1 MISALSLP
9 NERKSK
15 FVLIPGA
22 GSHSKRHPSVYLWPK
37 IVSSDFLREII
48 PRSFHPSPM
57 AIIGIS
63 RTTNNFAINF
73 LKFFNS
79 FAKCDNFSGTNE
91 SKILWIKEQYNIFS
105 KIIAQFDVN
114 ISDVSIF
121 QNGGFSLLMENF
133 FIIFEPVYGKKNQ
146 IFVW

>member
-1 MISALSLP
+1 MNITQSSIGSRSL
-9 NERKSK
+9 
-15 FVLIPGA
+15 
-22 GSHSKRHPSVYLWPK
+22 
-37 IVSSDFLREII
+37 
-48 PRSFHPSPM
+48 HPSPM
-57 AIIGIS
+57 TIIGIS

-121 QNGGFSLLMENF
+121 QNGGFPLKNGKNCFIFKIVKEKIRFQCDKIQKKSYYIFTLLRDNNICPNCNYCLAA
-133 FIIFEPVYGKKNQ
+133 FI
-146 IFVW
+146 